1 MIKQEINACARFR
14 MNETSTDARVVID
27 WLITNFEILLQS
39 PFQPELS
46 SWKMCQYWKPF
57 NYLRFCV
64 VLHRLKLT
72 GRKSMPRSIWSFRKK
87 LRDQVPNPIM
97 AEKVYLLCS
106 VNNTLLA
113 FQWLN
118 VWVGL
123 VCIDF
128 CQFVWKLGQLH
139 TSLHDYAL
147 FCAIRIILWL
157 EIHFFNCSL
166 IFV

>member
-39 PFQPELS
+39 AFQPELS
-46 SWKMCQYWKPF
+46 LWKMCQCWKPS

-113 FQWLN
+113 FQ
-118 VWVGL
+118 
-123 VCIDF
+123 
-128 CQFVWKLGQLH
+128 
-139 TSLHDYAL
+139 
-147 FCAIRIILWL
+147 
-157 EIHFFNCSL
+157 
-166 IFV
+166 

>member
-1 MIKQEINACARFR
+1 

-39 PFQPELS
+39 AFQPELS
-46 SWKMCQYWKPF
+46 LWKMCQCWKPS

-113 FQWLN
+113 FQWLKRLS
-118 VWVGL
+118 WTCL
-123 VCIDF
+123 YRFLSVC
-128 CQFVWKLGQLH
+128 
-139 TSLHDYAL
+139 
-147 FCAIRIILWL
+147 L
-157 EIHFFNCSL
+157 EIGAIAHFFTRLCIVLCNTNNTWTWNPL
-166 IFV
+166 F

>member
-39 PFQPELS
+39 AFQHELS
-46 SWKMCQYWKPF
+46 LWKMCQCWKPS

-113 FQWLN
+113 FQWLKRLS
-118 VWVGL
+118 WTCL
-123 VCIDF
+123 YRFLSVC
-128 CQFVWKLGQLH
+128 
-139 TSLHDYAL
+139 
-147 FCAIRIILWL
+147 L
-157 EIHFFNCSL
+157 EIGAIAHFFTRLCIVLCNTNNTWTWNPL
-166 IFV
+166 F

>member
-14 MNETSTDARVVID
+14 IKETSRWCT
-27 WLITNFEILLQS
+27 S
-39 PFQPELS
+39 CFQLGYNKFRSFAEVLPELS
-46 SWKMCQYWKPF
+46 LWKMCQCWKPS

-113 FQWLN
+113 FQWLKRLS
-118 VWVGL
+118 WTCL
-123 VCIDF
+123 YRFLSVC
-128 CQFVWKLGQLH
+128 
-139 TSLHDYAL
+139 
-147 FCAIRIILWL
+147 L
-157 EIHFFNCSL
+157 EIGAIAHFFTRLCIVLCNTNNTWTWNPL
-166 IFV
+166 F